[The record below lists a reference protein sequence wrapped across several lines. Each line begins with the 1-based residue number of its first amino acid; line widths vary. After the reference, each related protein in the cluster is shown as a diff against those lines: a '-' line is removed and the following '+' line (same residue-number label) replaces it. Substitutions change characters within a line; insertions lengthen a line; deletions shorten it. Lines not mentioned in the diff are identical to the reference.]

1 MPFTNTPHKFYLSS
15 EPLFNSNSLSY
26 QRPSKALCWYT
37 WTVVIAVLLLIFKGA
52 LVTSH
57 NAGLAVPDW
66 PTTFGENMFLYP
78 YRLWIGGV
86 FYEHGH
92 RVLASVIGV
101 LTVVLSMWLWLKP
114 PSFILKILGC
124 AAFGIVCLQGT
135 LGGLTVIYQ
144 LPDIISIA
152 HGILGQTFF
161 LVTITI
167 AFLTN
172 EIRKEN
178 SINSSL
184 STKISVSYIGCF
196 ATATLYLQL
205 LLGAMTRHGEAGLA
219 VLDFPTIGGSY
230 IPLFN
235 STMMEAIN
243 QLREAKFMAPVSVYQ
258 VTCHVLH
265 RFGAIIVAGMLC
277 YFATKTLTQNPKM
290 LMPAFWV
297 LILTLVQIVLGIA
310 TILSGRQPLITS
322 FHVLTGAILLGLT
335 WWLTLSTPSQQQK
348 NPT

>member
-1 MPFTNTPHKFYLSS
+1 MPLTNTHSKFYLSNES
-15 EPLFNSNSLSY
+15 IFNTDSLNY
-26 QRPSKALCWYT
+26 HRPSKALCWYT
-37 WTVVIAVLLLIFKGA
+37 RAVVIAVLLLIFKGA

-86 FYEHGH
+86 FFEHGH
-92 RVLASVIGV
+92 RVLASAIGL
-101 LTVVLSMWLWLKP
+101 LTVILCMWLWLKP
-114 PSFILKILGC
+114 PSLILKILGIT
-124 AAFGIVCLQGT
+124 ALIMVCLQGT
-135 LGGLTVIYQ
+135 LGGLTVIYK
-144 LPDIISIA
+144 LPDVISIA

-172 EIRKEN
+172 KAVKEN
-178 SINSSL
+178 IDNSPSSAKLSL
-184 STKISVSYIGCF
+184 SRLGCL
-196 ATATLYLQL
+196 ATAALYFQL

-258 VTCHVLH
+258 VTCHILH
-265 RFGAIIVAGMLC
+265 RFGAIIVSGVLC
-277 YFATKTLTQNPKM
+277 YFAAKTLTKNPKM
-290 LMPAFWV
+290 FTSAFGI
-297 LILTLVQIVLGIA
+297 LILTLLQVILGIA
-310 TILSGRQPLITS
+310 TILSGRQPFITS

-335 WWLTLSTPSQQQK
+335 WWLTLSTSINRQEAI
-348 NPT
+348 